1 MFEAGGSAWA
11 ARCSSEG
18 VVRGQT
24 GQTRAKRFIHFDK
37 KGNTSRA
44 WPSQCGRAPP
54 RSKLSAVRRGDIV
67 TAQVSKGLALTV
79 KKH

>member
-1 MFEAGGSAWA
+1 MFEADGSTWA

-18 VVRGQT
+18 VVRGET
-24 GQTRAKRFIHFDK
+24 VQTRAKRFIRFDK
-37 KGNTSRA
+37 KGNTSTA
-44 WPSQCGRAPP
+44 GPSRCGRAPP

-67 TAQVSKGLALTV
+67 TAQVGEGLALTV